1 MSLFSEQR
9 VQAGIWI
16 GVGLAIL
23 VLLYVLAPVLT
34 PFALGAILA
43 YLLVPGV
50 DWLQK
55 RRVPRAVGAL
65 IMLVLLLL
73 VVVGLLLILIP
84 VLQREVLALYAALP
98 GMVTRLNTTVAPAVK
113 EWFGW
118 SVQFDFATLKA
129 LLSEQVGQQQDL
141 VARLLDRVRAGGAAI
156 AGLLG
161 LLLLVPVVLFY
172 LLVDWHDLKTRI
184 EVLIP
189 RRLHT
194 LVTGMLAEIDGLLAQ
209 FLRGQLSV
217 MLALAAYY
225 SLTLAIAG
233 FQTALPIGI
242 LTGVLIFIPYV
253 GFMLGL
259 LLALLAA
266 FLQFSSWYGL
276 IAVGI
281 IYGVGQI
288 IESFLLT
295 PRLVGERIGL
305 HPLAVIFA
313 LLAFG
318 EVFGFFGVL
327 VALPASAA
335 LLVALKRVR
344 TAYLT
349 SDFYKQ
355 P

>member
-1 MSLFSEQR
+1 
-9 VQAGIWI
+9 
-16 GVGLAIL
+16 
-23 VLLYVLAPVLT
+23 
-34 PFALGAILA
+34 
-43 YLLVPGV
+43 V

-55 RRVPRAVGAL
+55 RRVPRAAGAL
-65 IMLVLLLL
+65 LMLVLLLL
-73 VVVGLLLILIP
+73 VLVGLLLILVP
-84 VLQREVLALYAALP
+84 VLQREVMALYAALP
-98 GMVTRLNTTVAPAVK
+98 AMVTRLNATVAPRLQ

-118 SVQFDFATLKA
+118 PVQFDFATLKA
-129 LLSEQVGQQQDL
+129 LLAEQVGQQQDL

-156 AGLLG
+156 AGVLG

-172 LLVDWHDLKTRI
+172 LLVDWHELKTRVD
-184 EVLIP
+184 VLIP
-189 RRLHT
+189 RRWHAM
-194 LVTGMLAEIDGLLAQ
+194 VNSMLAEIDGLLAQ

-217 MLALAAYY
+217 MLVLAAYY
-225 SLTLAIAG
+225 ALTLAVAG

-242 LTGVLIFIPYV
+242 LTGLLIFIPYV
-253 GFMLGL
+253 GFLLGL

-318 EVFGFFGVL
+318 QLFGFIGVL
-327 VALPASAA
+327 IALPTSAA
-335 LLVALKRVR
+335 LLVGLREMR
-344 TAYLT
+344 SEYLR
-349 SDFYKQ
+349 SPFYLGK
-355 P
+355 PRGPG

>member
-1 MSLFSEQR
+1 MSLLNQQR
-9 VQAGIWI
+9 VQTGLWL
-16 GVGLAIL
+16 GVGLVFL

-55 RRVPRAVGAL
+55 RRVPRAAGAL
-65 IMLVLLLL
+65 IMLLAVLLLL
-73 VVVGLLLILIP
+73 VGLLLILVP
-84 VLQREVLALYAALP
+84 VLQREVVALYAALP
-98 GMVTRLNTTVAPAVK
+98 GIVTRLNNTVAPRMQ

-118 SVQFDFATLKA
+118 SVQFDFVTLKA
-129 LLSEQVGQQQDL
+129 LLAEQVGQQQDL
-141 VARLLDRVRAGGAAI
+141 VTRLLERVRAGGAAI
-156 AGLLG
+156 AGVLG
-161 LLLLVPVVLFY
+161 MLLLVPVVLFY
-172 LLVDWHDLKTRI
+172 LLVDWHDLKTRV

-189 RRLHT
+189 RRWHA
-194 LVTGMLAEIDGLLAQ
+194 LVTGMLGEIDGLLAQ

-217 MLALAAYY
+217 MLVLAAYY
-225 SLTLAIAG
+225 ALTLAVAG
-233 FQTALPIGI
+233 FQTALPIGL
-242 LTGVLIFIPYV
+242 LTGLLIFIPYV
-253 GFMLGL
+253 GFLLGL

-266 FLQFSSWYGL
+266 FLQFSTLYGL
-276 IAVGI
+276 IAVAI

-305 HPLAVIFA
+305 HPLAVVFA

-344 TAYLT
+344 NAYLA

>member
-1 MSLFSEQR
+1 MSLLNQQR
-9 VQAGIWI
+9 VQTGLWL
-16 GVGLAIL
+16 GVGLVFL

-55 RRVPRAVGAL
+55 RRVPRAAGAL
-65 IMLVLLLL
+65 IMLLAVFLLL
-73 VVVGLLLILIP
+73 VGLLLILIP
-84 VLQREVLALYAALP
+84 VLQREVVALYGALP
-98 GMVTRLNTTVAPAVK
+98 TMVARLNTTVAPRMQ

-129 LLSEQVGQQQDL
+129 LLAEQVGQQQDL
-141 VARLLDRVRAGGAAI
+141 VTRLLDRVRAGGAAI
-156 AGLLG
+156 AGVLG
-161 LLLLVPVVLFY
+161 MLLLVPVVLFY
-172 LLVDWHDLKTRI
+172 LLVDWHDLKTRV
-184 EVLIP
+184 EMLIP
-189 RRLHT
+189 RRWHA

-217 MLALAAYY
+217 MLVLAAYY
-225 SLTLAIAG
+225 ALTLAVAG

-242 LTGVLIFIPYV
+242 LTGLLIFIPYV

-266 FLQFSSWYGL
+266 FLQFSTLYGL
-276 IAVGI
+276 VAVAI

-344 TAYLT
+344 SAYLA

>member
-1 MSLFSEQR
+1 MSLLNQQR
-9 VQAGIWI
+9 VQTGLWL
-16 GVGLAIL
+16 GVGLIIL

-50 DWLQK
+50 DWLHK
-55 RRVPRAVGAL
+55 RRVPRAAGAL
-65 IMLVLLLL
+65 IMLLFLLLL
-73 VVVGLLLILIP
+73 LVGLLLILVP
-84 VLQREVLALYAALP
+84 VLQREVSALYAALP
-98 GMVTRLNTTVAPAVK
+98 GMVTRLNNTVAPLIR

-118 SVQFDFATLKA
+118 SVQFDFVTLKT
-129 LLSEQVGQQQDL
+129 LLAEQVGQQQDL
-141 VARLLDRVRAGGAAI
+141 VSRLLDRVRAGGAAI
-156 AGLLG
+156 AGVLG
-161 LLLLVPVVLFY
+161 MLLLVPVVLFY
-172 LLVDWHDLKTRI
+172 LLVDWHDLKTRS
-184 EVLIP
+184 ELLIP
-189 RRLHT
+189 RRWHA
-194 LVTGMLAEIDGLLAQ
+194 LVTGMMAEIDGLLAQ

-217 MLALAAYY
+217 MLVLAAYY
-225 SLTLAIAG
+225 SLTLAVAG
-233 FQTALPIGI
+233 FQTALPIGL
-242 LTGVLIFIPYV
+242 LTGLLIFIPYV
-253 GFMLGL
+253 GFLLGL

-266 FLQFSSWYGL
+266 FLQFSTWYGL
-276 IAVGI
+276 AAVAI

-318 EVFGFFGVL
+318 QVFGFFGVL

-344 TAYLT
+344 GAYLT
-349 SDFYKQ
+349 SDFYSRT
-355 P
+355 

>member
-84 VLQREVLALYAALP
+84 VLQREVLALYATLP

-118 SVQFDFATLKA
+118 TVQFDFATLKA

-156 AGLLG
+156 VGVLG

-194 LVTGMLAEIDGLLAQ
+194 LVTGMLAEIDALLAQ